1 MRLRQA
7 ISEGR
12 LPLHLCFVLCAWYFE
27 RAESSCYGNGLH
39 NASKV
44 KAPSTKF
51 TAMNI
56 GITVYPTYG
65 GSGIVGSELGKELAE
80 RGHTV
85 HFIASAL
92 PTRLTEL
99 NERVQFHEVEMMSYP
114 LFEHQ
119 PYTLALATKMATV
132 AQEENLDLL
141 HVHYAIPHSIS
152 AILARE
158 SLKPQR
164 RLPVITTL
172 HGTDITLVGAD
183 RSYLPITRYGIVQ
196 SDGVTAISNY
206 LKEATHEIFHVDEI
220 TVIPNFV
227 CPTEYQRRPA
237 EQLRATLSPNDEPL
251 LAHVSNFRP
260 VKRPID
266 CVEILSRVLKKGVKA
281 RLVMVGDGSERTNAE
296 HRARCLG
303 VFDQCSFVGKQ
314 PRIVDYLSVADVL
327 LLPSE
332 QESFGLAAL
341 EAMACEVPVI
351 ASRVGGIPE
360 VVSDGETGFLSEV
373 GDVEKMAVDA
383 ARLITDEELRREMG
397 RRARESAIDRY
408 RTDIVIPQYID
419 FYKKVIAKASA

>member
-1 MRLRQA
+1 LIFGEEYLILSTSQIAVKNKDRR
-7 ISEGR
+7 
-12 LPLHLCFVLCAWYFE
+12 P
-27 RAESSCYGNGLH
+27 
-39 NASKV
+39 KT
-44 KAPSTKF
+44 KAPELSD
-51 TAMNI
+51 MNI

-65 GSGIVGSELGKELAE
+65 GSGIVGSELGKELAA

-85 HFIASAL
+85 HFISSAL

-99 NERVQFHEVEMMSYP
+99 NEHVRFHEVEMMSYP

-132 AQEENLDLL
+132 AETENLDLL

-158 SLKPQR
+158 SLKPKR

-196 SDGVTAISNY
+196 SDGVTAISHY
-206 LKEATHEIFHVDEI
+206 LKEATKEIFQFDDIE
-220 TVIPNFV
+220 VIPNFICQTDYARHPV
-227 CPTEYQRRPA
+227 EA
-237 EQLRATLSPNDEPL
+237 LRSSLAPQGEPL
-251 LAHVSNFRP
+251 LVHVSNFRP
-260 VKRPID
+260 VKRPVD
-266 CVEILSRVLKKGVKA
+266 CVEILSRVLRKGINT
-281 RLVMVGDGSERTNAE
+281 RLVMVGDGSERTNVE

-303 VFDQCSFVGKQ
+303 IYDKCVFVGKQ
-314 PRIVDYLSVADVL
+314 PKIVDYLSAADVL

-360 VVSDGETGFLSEV
+360 VISDGETGFLSEV
-373 GDVEKMAVDA
+373 GDLEKMAEDA
-383 ARLITDEELRREMG
+383 ARLLSDATRRREIG
-397 RRARESAIDRY
+397 KRARESAVTRY
-408 RTDIVIPQYID
+408 RTDIVIPKYIE
-419 FYKKVIAKASA
+419 FYEQVLRKSREAS

>member
-1 MRLRQA
+1 
-7 ISEGR
+7 
-12 LPLHLCFVLCAWYFE
+12 
-27 RAESSCYGNGLH
+27 
-39 NASKV
+39 
-44 KAPSTKF
+44 
-51 TAMNI
+51 MNI

-80 RGHTV
+80 RGHMV

-92 PTRLTEL
+92 PTRLTKL
-99 NERVQFHEVEMMSYP
+99 SDRVRFHEVEMMSYP

-119 PYTLALATKMATV
+119 PYTLALATKMAKV
-132 AQEENLDLL
+132 AETENLDLL

-158 SLKPQR
+158 SLQPHR

-206 LKEATHEIFHVDEI
+206 LKKATAEIFDFDNI
-220 TVIPNFV
+220 AVIPNFI
-227 CPTEYQRRPA
+227 CASDYQRHTV
-237 EQLRATLSPNDEPL
+237 EKLRAELSPNNEPL
-251 LAHVSNFRP
+251 LVHVSNFRP
-260 VKRPID
+260 VKRPLD
-266 CVEILSRVLKKGVKA
+266 CVEIFARVLKQTKA
-281 RLVMVGDGSERTNAE
+281 RLVMVGDGSERSLAE

-303 VFDQCSFVGKQ
+303 IFEHCSFVGKQ
-314 PRIVDYLSVADVL
+314 PKIVDYLSASDVL

-351 ASRVGGIPE
+351 ASRVGGLPE
-360 VVSDGETGFLSEV
+360 VVTDGETGFLSEV
-373 GDVEKMAVDA
+373 GDVEKMSADAV
-383 ARLITDEELRREMG
+383 RLLTDEELRREMG
-397 RRARESAIDRY
+397 RRARESAISRY
-408 RTDIVIPQYID
+408 STDLVIPQYIN
-419 FYKKVIAKASA
+419 FYERVLAA

>member
-1 MRLRQA
+1 
-7 ISEGR
+7 
-12 LPLHLCFVLCAWYFE
+12 
-27 RAESSCYGNGLH
+27 
-39 NASKV
+39 
-44 KAPSTKF
+44 
-51 TAMNI
+51 MNI

-65 GSGIVGSELGKELAE
+65 GSGIVGSELGKELAA
-80 RGHTV
+80 RGHSV

-99 NERVQFHEVEMMSYP
+99 NERVHFHEVEMMSYP

-132 AQEENLDLL
+132 AEEEKLDLL

-196 SDGVTAISNY
+196 SDGVTAISHY
-206 LKEATHEIFHVDEI
+206 LKQATKEIFHFDDI

-227 CPTEYQRRPA
+227 CQTDYQRQPDSA
-237 EQLRATLSPNDEPL
+237 LRKSLAPEGEPL
-251 LAHVSNFRP
+251 LVHVSNFRP
-260 VKRPID
+260 VKRPVD
-266 CVEILSRVLKKGVKA
+266 CVEIFARVLQKGIKT
-281 RLVMVGDGSERTNAE
+281 RLVMVGDGSERTNVE

-303 VFDQCSFVGKQ
+303 VYDQCSFVGKQ
-314 PRIVDYLSVADVL
+314 PRIVDYLSVSDVL

-360 VVSDGETGFLSEV
+360 VVTDGETGFLSEV
-373 GDVEKMAVDA
+373 GDVEKMAADA
-383 ARLITDEELRREMG
+383 ANLLANDTFRTDMG
-397 RRARESAIDRY
+397 KRARESAISRY
-408 RTDIVIPQYID
+408 RTDVVIPQYIN
-419 FYKKVIAKASA
+419 FYEQVLAKGNAS

>member
-1 MRLRQA
+1 L
-7 ISEGR
+7 
-12 LPLHLCFVLCAWYFE
+12 W
-27 RAESSCYGNGLH
+27 
-39 NASKV
+39 KV
-44 KAPSTKF
+44 ETPKTKDQKPKANKV
-51 TAMNI
+51 NI

-65 GSGIVGSELGKELAE
+65 GSGIVGSELGKELAA

-85 HFIASAL
+85 HFISSAL

-99 NERVQFHEVEMMSYP
+99 NDRVRFHEVEMMSYP

-119 PYTLALATKMATV
+119 PYTLALATKMSTV

-158 SLKPQR
+158 SLRPQR

-183 RSYLPITRYGIVQ
+183 RSYLPITRYGIMQ

-206 LKEATHEIFHVDEI
+206 LKEATHEIFQVDNVK
-220 TVIPNFV
+220 VIPNFV
-227 CPTEYQRRPA
+227 CQTDYQRRPV
-237 EQLRATLSPNDEPL
+237 ESLRRSLAPNNEPL
-251 LAHVSNFRP
+251 MAHVSNFRP

-266 CVEILSRVLKKGVKA
+266 CVEILADVLKRGIKT

-303 VFDQCSFVGKQ
+303 VLDYCSFVGKQ
-314 PRIVDYLSVADVL
+314 PRIVDYLSAADVL

-351 ASRVGGIPE
+351 STKVGGIPE
-360 VVSDGETGFLSEV
+360 VITDGETGFLSEV
-373 GDVEKMAVDA
+373 GNIKKMASDA
-383 ARLITDEELRREMG
+383 ARLLKDPQLRREMG
-397 RRARESAIDRY
+397 QRARESAISRY
-408 RTDIVIPQYID
+408 RTDVVIPQYIS
-419 FYKKVIAKASA
+419 FYEEVLAKVT

>member
-1 MRLRQA
+1 
-7 ISEGR
+7 
-12 LPLHLCFVLCAWYFE
+12 
-27 RAESSCYGNGLH
+27 
-39 NASKV
+39 
-44 KAPSTKF
+44 
-51 TAMNI
+51 MNI

-65 GSGIVGSELGKELAE
+65 GSGIVGSELGKELAA

-99 NERVQFHEVEMMSYP
+99 NERVRFHEVEMMSYP

-196 SDGVTAISNY
+196 SDGVTAISHY
-206 LKEATHEIFHVDEI
+206 LKEATKEIFQFDEI

-227 CPTEYQRRPA
+227 CQTDYQRLPDSS
-237 EQLRATLSPNDEPL
+237 LRQSLAPENEPL
-251 LAHVSNFRP
+251 LVHVSNFRP
-260 VKRPID
+260 VKRPVD
-266 CVEILSRVLKKGVKA
+266 CVEILARVLQKGIKT
-281 RLVMVGDGSERTNAE
+281 RLVMVGDGSERTNVE

-303 VFDQCSFVGKQ
+303 IFERCSFVGKQ
-314 PRIVDYLSVADVL
+314 PRIADYLSVSDVL

-360 VVSDGETGFLSEV
+360 VVTDGETGFLSDV
-373 GDVEKMAVDA
+373 GDVEKMAADA
-383 ARLITDEELRREMG
+383 ANLLANENLRKEMG
-397 RRARESAIDRY
+397 KRARESAISRY
-408 RTDIVIPQYID
+408 RTDVVIPQYIS
-419 FYKKVIAKASA
+419 FYQQVLAKSAK